1 MRKLVTCRLVLK
13 MWRYFFRHDEYL
25 FYQNT
30 KTKIQRL
37 RTDREN
43 FKSTIQR
50 WNTRIE
56 QLTRQLYALQN
67 DEIQGVVEQYY
78 DSREDY
84 QSRID
89 STKRL
94 LTHYRGLKQQYEQSW
109 QKKIILIELMLVGAK
124 AIIDEDE
131 GTQEAIVRPFL

>member
-1 MRKLVTCRLVLK
+1 

-30 KTKIQRL
+30 KNKIQRL
-37 RTDREN
+37 RADREN
-43 FKSTIQR
+43 FKSQIQR

-67 DEIQGVVEQYY
+67 DDIQGIVEQYY

-94 LTHYRGLKQQYEQSW
+94 LTHYRGLKQQYEPSW
-109 QKKIILIELMLVGAK
+109 KQKIILIELMLVGAK

-131 GTQEAIVRPFL
+131 GTQEARTRPFV